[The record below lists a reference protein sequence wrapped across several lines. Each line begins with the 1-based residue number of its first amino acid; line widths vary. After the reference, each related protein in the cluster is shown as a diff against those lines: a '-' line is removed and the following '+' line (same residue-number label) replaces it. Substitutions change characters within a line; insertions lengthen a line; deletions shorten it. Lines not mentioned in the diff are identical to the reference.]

1 MVPPIE
7 LRAIQ
12 VQIEVAVVSRQLH
25 DLLQL
30 HELFAKTA
38 IGDQTLD
45 RANPQTMFFAKLHQF
60 RQTRHCA
67 IGVQNFAKHSRR
79 LQARHCCQI
88 DSGFGVPGHRTTL
101 PRVPH
106 ASVLGA
112 QGKYMARLAKVLWRR
127 FRVGDCQ
134 DGRGAIISA
143 DAGGHAARRVH

>member
-1 MVPPIE
+1 M
-7 LRAIQ
+7 
-12 VQIEVAVVSRQLH
+12 QIEVAVVSRQLY

-88 DSGFGVPGHRTTL
+88 DSGFGVPCASQ
-101 PRVPH
+101 H